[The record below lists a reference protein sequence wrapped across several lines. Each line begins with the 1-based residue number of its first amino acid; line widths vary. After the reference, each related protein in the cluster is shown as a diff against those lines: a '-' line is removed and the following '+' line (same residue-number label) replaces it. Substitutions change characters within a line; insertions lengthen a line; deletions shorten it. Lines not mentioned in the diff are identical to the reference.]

1 MAPSSPTQSTR
12 RGRWLTS
19 RRSAVSRSEN
29 TLARDLR
36 SYTSKADLAEL
47 AAILDR
53 YNDSDTA
60 AVRAAVDWTRAA

>member
-1 MAPSSPTQSTR
+1 MSTTETTTPGRIRRGLWSATR
-12 RGRWLTS
+12 RHRTDD
-19 RRSAVSRSEN
+19 

-53 YNDSDTA
+53 YSDSDTES
-60 AVRAAVDWTRAA
+60 VRAAVDWTRAA